1 MTLLGGTSTNN
12 AKKSPKYTDTSP
24 IITENIVSALK
35 DCAKLRAI
43 SVGITNSAP
52 IRSPPTV
59 FRPTNTVNAK
69 RIKNKSCMY
78 CGRLEYGLR

>member
-1 MTLLGGTSTNN
+1 MTLLGGTSINN
-12 AKKSPKYTDTSP
+12 AKKSPKCTDIRPT
-24 IITENIVSALK
+24 ITESIVSILK

-43 SVGITNSAP
+43 SVGITSSAP

-78 CGRLEYGLR
+78 CGRFEYGLR